1 MYQGMVQKSQA
12 LFQRSQ
18 RLIDLSARKY
28 SDAQAALV
36 QIVGEQ
42 NVGWKKLQLSD
53 ICMLDDCDMAVDMSR
68 KKLGKKSRAEMRA
81 QAAEKEQAENIWVGM
96 HACQK
101 ELEHMWKGLGEDGR
115 WRRANRPGGV
125 RGRYPSEGCKAHAQA
140 EQWREEVILVEEEMQ
155 RCLVMLEV
163 KAKEWEHRA
172 DYDGPLLLRVWK
184 MMDEPGESEDA
195 ITNDQDNYDND
206 GDKQEEQEEQ
216 EQEEQ
221 DSIAGYI

>member
-1 MYQGMVQKSQA
+1 MKAQLLTYHTTNIMYQGMVQKSQV

-18 RLIDLSARKY
+18 TLIDLSARKY

-42 NVGWKKLQLSD
+42 NVWWKKLQLSD
-53 ICMLDDCDMAVDMSR
+53 ICMLDDCNMAVDMSR

-101 ELEHMWKGLGEDGR
+101 ELEHMWKGLGE
-115 WRRANRPGGV
+115 GGI
-125 RGRYPSEGCKAHAQA
+125 RGRYMSEGCKAHAQA
-140 EQWREEVILVEEEMQ
+140 EQWREEVILVGGGD
-155 RCLVMLEV
+155 
-163 KAKEWEHRA
+163 AT
-172 DYDGPLLLRVWK
+172 LLGDLRVWK